1 MSMAPFADP
10 ELVGG
15 GHVPHTA
22 EELCPVCWG
31 PLAELLASASDSVL
45 AQERASIKPR
55 HWGLAARRERVP
67 SSPHLPGQQQ
77 WRPKGTGR
85 PTTSDSS
92 SASSAVSSQACGLPL
107 KNFIN

>member
-67 SSPHLPGQQQ
+67 SSPHLP
-77 WRPKGTGR
+77 
-85 PTTSDSS
+85 DSS
-92 SASSAVSSQACGLPL
+92 SGARRAQDVQQQATPPPQAQLFPHKL
-107 KNFIN
+107 ADSHLRTL